1 MLSSTQQFID
11 ALEAKGIKYEI
22 NEPTQSGKD
31 VMTVTYSGDRMPT
44 IRCLFFFDED
54 CESVAIRVFDILKVP
69 KERTAAIFLTVNALN
84 SKFRFVKF
92 CVHTED
98 STVQAEMDASFRP
111 KEMLTMAVATSID
124 ALAVG
129 VSFAFLGMGQG
140 EILSAVGLIAA
151 TTFVFSAVGVSVGSV
166 FGSRFK
172 SKAELCGGVILILIG
187 LKILL
192 EHLGILG

>member
-98 STVQAEMDASFRP
+98 STVQAEMDASFRDHD
-111 KEMLTMAVATSID
+111 V
-124 ALAVG
+124 
-129 VSFAFLGMGQG
+129 G
-140 EILSAVGLIAA
+140 EICGSCCAAASTSATRPTPISCGRFGPEPFPKMGHRLCREGSAA
-151 TTFVFSAVGVSVGSV
+151 SLPAFSLQRMTLHRFPRFFSCP
-166 FGSRFK
+166 FGGMR
-172 SKAELCGGVILILIG
+172 I
-187 LKILL
+187 
-192 EHLGILG
+192 

>member
-69 KERTAAIFLTVNALN
+69 KELYDAKVKDIYIRAITDTFGDVPYAVVNDGDVSALAGAM
-84 SKFRFVKF
+84 SL
-92 CVHTED
+92 ED
-98 STVQAEMDASFRP
+98 NNVLGIAMGTSE
-111 KEMLTMAVATSID
+111 AVGYVDEEGNITGTSD
-124 ALAVG
+124 ALPV
-129 VSFAFLGMGQG
+129 QY
-140 EILSAVGLIAA
+140 
-151 TTFVFSAVGVSVGSV
+151 
-166 FGSRFK
+166 
-172 SKAELCGGVILILIG
+172 CGYSCN
-187 LKILL
+187 
-192 EHLGILG
+192 